1 MALRIA
7 QARTN
12 EVTIARMLNRL
23 RKIGPGAFVVAA
35 FIGPGTVTTCTL
47 AGANFGFGLL
57 WAIVFATVATIILQE
72 MAARL
77 GVVTQAG
84 LGESLRS
91 IFSDYAAKWP
101 LFVLITLALYMGN
114 AAYEAGNLS
123 GAALGLQAVLDSDGS
138 VFRWF
143 IIGISAAAGILLWQG
158 TYRYIERIL
167 LGLVALMALSFVS
180 TFAIVRPDVA
190 ALFRGMVIPTIPG
203 GSLTTVV
210 ALIGTTVVPYNLFL
224 HAAAAREKWQGEAD
238 LKDARTDTA
247 ISIGLGGII
256 AILIVS
262 TAAASFFG
270 TGLQISG
277 AGDMATQFEP
287 LFGSF
292 SRYLLGLG
300 FLAAGLSSAI
310 TAPLATAHVMTEL
323 LESENGPSSIVFKG
337 VGLSVIIVGA
347 VLSLTG
353 IKPLTIILSAQFANG
368 LLLPIVAVF
377 LLYAMNQKDL
387 LGEHTNGTRANAF
400 GIGVVLVTAGLGMWS
415 ILRATGA
422 V

>member
-1 MALRIA
+1 
-7 QARTN
+7 
-12 EVTIARMLNRL
+12 
-23 RKIGPGAFVVAA
+23 VVAA

-47 AGANFGFGLL
+47 AGANYGFALL
-57 WAIVFATVATIILQE
+57 WAIVFATVATIVLQE

-77 GVVTQAG
+77 GVVTQQG
-84 LGESLRS
+84 LGESLRH
-91 IFSDYAAKWP
+91 IFANSPARWP
-101 LFVLITLALYMGN
+101 LFILITLALYMGN
-114 AAYEAGNLS
+114 AAYEAGNVS
-123 GAALGLQAVLDSDGS
+123 GAALGLQAVFDSDAS
-138 VFRWF
+138 VFRWYVV
-143 IIGISAAAGILLWQG
+143 GISVAAGFLLWQG
-158 TYRYIERIL
+158 TYRHIERIL
-167 LGLVALMALSFVS
+167 LALVALMALSFVT
-180 TFAIVRPDVA
+180 TFVIVRPDIA
-190 ALFRGMVIPTIPG
+190 ALSRGLVFPAIPG
-203 GSLTTVV
+203 GALTTVV

-224 HAAAAREKWQGEAD
+224 HAAAAKEKWQGESD
-238 LKDARTDTA
+238 LADARTDTA

-270 TGLQISG
+270 SGLQISS
-277 AGDMATQFEP
+277 AGDMASQFEP
-287 LFGSF
+287 LFGRF

-323 LESENGPSSIVFKG
+323 LERKAGPSSRLFKV
-337 VGLSVIIVGA
+337 VGLSVIVVGA

-377 LLYAMNQKDL
+377 LLFAMNQRRL
-387 LGEHTNGTRANAF
+387 LGEHTNGPRANAL
-400 GIGVVLVTAGLGMWS
+400 GIGVVLVTAGLGIWS

-422 V
+422 A

>member
-1 MALRIA
+1 MFK
-7 QARTN
+7 
-12 EVTIARMLNRL
+12 RL

-47 AGANFGFGLL
+47 AGAKFGFGLL
-57 WAIVFATVATIILQE
+57 WAIVFATLATIILQE

-84 LGESLRS
+84 LGESLQK
-91 IFSDYAAKWP
+91 IFSESPAKWP
-101 LFVLITLALYMGN
+101 LFILITLALYMGN
-114 AAYEAGNLS
+114 AAYEAGNVS
-123 GAALGLQAVLDSDGS
+123 GAALGLQAVFDGGEAA
-138 VFRWF
+138 FDWF
-143 IIGISAAAGILLWQG
+143 ILGIAGTAGLLLWQG
-158 TYRYIERIL
+158 SYRHIERIL
-167 LGLVALMALSFVS
+167 LALVALMALSFVT
-180 TFAIVRPDVA
+180 TFAIVRPDIA
-190 ALFRGMVIPTIPG
+190 ALFRGLVIPTIPG
-203 GSLTTVV
+203 GALTTVI

-224 HAAAAREKWQGEAD
+224 HAAAAKEKWRSAD
-238 LKDARTDTA
+238 DLADARTDTV
-247 ISIGLGGII
+247 ISIGLGGLI

-270 TGLQISG
+270 SGLQITG
-277 AGDMATQFEP
+277 AADMATQFEP

-323 LESENGPSSIVFKG
+323 LKTEGGQSSKLFKF
-337 VGLSVIIVGA
+337 VALSVIVVGA

-353 IKPLTIILSAQFANG
+353 IKPLTIIISAQFANG

-377 LLYAMNQKDL
+377 LLYAMNQKRL
-387 LGEHTNGTRANAF
+387 LGEHVNGTKANAL
-400 GIGVVLVTAGLGMWS
+400 GIGVVVITAGLGTWS
-415 ILRATGA
+415 ILRATGL

>member
-1 MALRIA
+1 MFS
-7 QARTN
+7 
-12 EVTIARMLNRL
+12 RL

-57 WAIVFATVATIILQE
+57 WAIVFATIATIILQE

-77 GVVTQAG
+77 GVVTQQG

-91 IFSDYAAKWP
+91 IFSDSPAKWP
-101 LFVLITLALYMGN
+101 LFLLITLALYMGN

-123 GAALGLQAVLDSDGS
+123 GAALGLQAVFDSGAS

-143 IIGISAAAGILLWQG
+143 IVGISAAAGILLWQG
-158 TYRYIERIL
+158 AYRHIERIL
-167 LGLVALMALSFVS
+167 LALVALMALSFIS
-180 TFAIVRPDVA
+180 TFAIVRPDIV
-190 ALFRGMVIPTIPG
+190 ALFRGMVLPVIPG
-203 GSLTTVV
+203 GALTTVI

-224 HAAAAREKWQGEAD
+224 HAAAVREKWQDEAD
-238 LKDARTDTA
+238 LADARADTA
-247 ISIGLGGII
+247 VSIGLGGII

-270 TGLQISG
+270 SGLQITG

-287 LFGSF
+287 LFGRF

-323 LESENGPSSIVFKG
+323 LGSKGGTSSTLFK
-337 VGLSVIIVGA
+337 VVALSVIVVGA
-347 VLSLTG
+347 ILSLTG
-353 IKPLTIILSAQFANG
+353 IRPLTIIVSAQFANG
-368 LLLPIVAVF
+368 LLLPIVATF
-377 LLYAMNQKDL
+377 LLYAMNQERI
-387 LGEHTNGTRANAF
+387 LGTHVNGTRANVL
-400 GIGVVLVTAGLGMWS
+400 GTGVVLVTAGLGTWS
-415 ILRATGA
+415 ILRATG
-422 V
+422 VV

>member
-1 MALRIA
+1 MFR
-7 QARTN
+7 
-12 EVTIARMLNRL
+12 RL
-23 RKIGPGAFVVAA
+23 RNIGPGAFVVAA

-47 AGANFGFGLL
+47 AGAKFGFGLL
-57 WAIVFATVATIILQE
+57 WAIVFATLATIILQE

-84 LGESLRS
+84 LGESLQK
-91 IFSDYAAKWP
+91 IFSESPAKWP
-101 LFVLITLALYMGN
+101 LFILITLALYMGN
-114 AAYEAGNLS
+114 AAYEAGNVS
-123 GAALGLQAVLDSDGS
+123 GAALGLQAVFDGGEAA
-138 VFRWF
+138 FDWF
-143 IIGISAAAGILLWQG
+143 ILGIAGTAGLLLWQG
-158 TYRYIERIL
+158 SYRHIERIL
-167 LGLVALMALSFVS
+167 LALVALMGLSFVT
-180 TFAIVRPDVA
+180 TFAIVRPDIA
-190 ALFRGMVIPTIPG
+190 ALFRGLVIPTIPG
-203 GSLTTVV
+203 GALTTVI

-224 HAAAAREKWQGEAD
+224 HAAAAKEKWRSAD
-238 LKDARTDTA
+238 DLADARTDTV
-247 ISIGLGGII
+247 ISIGLGGLI

-270 TGLQISG
+270 SGLQITG
-277 AGDMATQFEP
+277 AADMATQFEP

-323 LESENGPSSIVFKG
+323 LRTEGGQSSKLFKF
-337 VGLSVIIVGA
+337 VALSVIVVGA

-353 IKPLTIILSAQFANG
+353 IKPLTIIISAQFANG

-377 LLYAMNQKDL
+377 LLYAMNQKRL
-387 LGEHTNGTRANAF
+387 LGEHVNGTRANAL
-400 GIGVVLVTAGLGMWS
+400 GIGVVVITAGLGAWS
-415 ILRATGA
+415 IIRATGL

>member
-1 MALRIA
+1 MFS
-7 QARTN
+7 
-12 EVTIARMLNRL
+12 RL

-57 WAIVFATVATIILQE
+57 WAIVFATIATIILQE

-77 GVVTQAG
+77 GVVTQQG

-91 IFSDYAAKWP
+91 IFSDSPAKWP
-101 LFVLITLALYMGN
+101 LFLLITLALYMGN

-123 GAALGLQAVLDSDGS
+123 GAALGLQAVFASGAS

-143 IIGISAAAGILLWQG
+143 IVGISAAAGILLWQG
-158 TYRYIERIL
+158 AYRHIERIL
-167 LGLVALMALSFVS
+167 LALVALMALSFIS
-180 TFAIVRPDVA
+180 TFAIVRPDIV
-190 ALFRGMVIPTIPG
+190 ALFRGMVLPVIPG
-203 GSLTTVV
+203 GALTTVI

-224 HAAAAREKWQGEAD
+224 HAAAVREKWQGEAD
-238 LKDARTDTA
+238 LADARADTA

-270 TGLQISG
+270 SGLQITG

-287 LFGSF
+287 LFGRF

-323 LESENGPSSIVFKG
+323 LGSKGGTSSTLFKA
-337 VGLSVIIVGA
+337 VALSVIVVGA
-347 VLSLTG
+347 ILSLTG
-353 IKPLTIILSAQFANG
+353 VRPLTIIVSAQFANG
-368 LLLPIVAVF
+368 LLLPIVATF
-377 LLYAMNQKDL
+377 LLYAMNQERI
-387 LGEHTNGTRANAF
+387 LGTHVNSTRANVL
-400 GIGVVLVTAGLGMWS
+400 GIGVVLVTAGLGTWS
-415 ILRATGA
+415 ILRATG
-422 V
+422 VV

>member
-1 MALRIA
+1 
-7 QARTN
+7 
-12 EVTIARMLNRL
+12 MLSRL

-57 WAIVFATVATIILQE
+57 WAIVFATIATIILQE

-77 GVVTQAG
+77 GVVTQQG

-91 IFSDYAAKWP
+91 IFSDSPAKWP
-101 LFVLITLALYMGN
+101 LFLLIILALYMGN

-123 GAALGLQAVLDSDGS
+123 GAALGLQAVFDSGTS
-138 VFRWF
+138 VFRWS
-143 IIGISAAAGILLWQG
+143 IVGISAAAGILLWQG
-158 TYRYIERIL
+158 AYRHIERIL
-167 LGLVALMALSFVS
+167 LALVALMALSFIS
-180 TFAIVRPDVA
+180 TFAIVRPDIV
-190 ALFRGMVIPTIPG
+190 ALFRGMVLPVIPG
-203 GSLTTVV
+203 GALTTVI

-224 HAAAAREKWQGEAD
+224 HAAAVREKWQGEAD
-238 LKDARTDTA
+238 LADARADTA

-270 TGLQISG
+270 SGLQITG

-287 LFGSF
+287 LFGRF

-323 LESENGPSSIVFKG
+323 LGSKGGTSSTLFKA
-337 VGLSVIIVGA
+337 VALSVIVVGA

-353 IKPLTIILSAQFANG
+353 IRPLTIIVSAQFANG
-368 LLLPIVAVF
+368 LLLPIVATF
-377 LLYAMNQKDL
+377 LLYAMNQERI
-387 LGEHTNGTRANAF
+387 LGAHVNGTRANVL
-400 GIGVVLVTAGLGMWS
+400 GIGVVLVTAGLGTWS
-415 ILRATGA
+415 ILRATG
-422 V
+422 VV

>member
-1 MALRIA
+1 MFRKLR
-7 QARTN
+7 N
-12 EVTIARMLNRL
+12 
-23 RKIGPGAFVVAA
+23 IGPGAFVVAA

-57 WAIVFATVATIILQE
+57 WAIVFATFATIVLQE

-84 LGESLRS
+84 LGESLRN
-91 IFSDYAAKWP
+91 IYAESPAKWP
-101 LFVLITLALYMGN
+101 LFLLITLALYMGN

-123 GAALGLQAVLDSDGS
+123 GAALGLQAVIQSGPRI
-138 VFRWF
+138 FKWF
-143 IIGISAAAGILLWQG
+143 VLGISVAAAMLLWQG
-158 TYRYIERIL
+158 TYKYIERIL
-167 LGLVALMALSFVS
+167 LALVALMALSFVS
-180 TFAIVRPDVA
+180 TFAIVRPDIA
-190 ALFRGMVIPTIPG
+190 ALLRGLVIPDIPG
-203 GSLTTVV
+203 GALTTVI

-224 HAAAAREKWQGEAD
+224 HAAAAKEKWRGEAD
-238 LKDARTDTA
+238 LADARTDTA
-247 ISIGLGGII
+247 VSIGLGGII

-262 TAAASFFG
+262 TAAANFFG
-270 TGLQISG
+270 SGLQITS

-292 SRYLLGLG
+292 SRYLLGIG

-323 LESENGPSSIVFKG
+323 LGNKAGPGSKPFRL
-337 VGLSVIIVGA
+337 VGLSVIVVGA

-353 IKPLTIILSAQFANG
+353 IRPLTIIVSAQFANG

-377 LLYAMNQKDL
+377 LLYAMNQQRI
-387 LGEHTNGTRANAF
+387 LGEHTNGTRANVLGF
-400 GIGVVLVTAGLGMWS
+400 VVVLVTAGLGTWS
-415 ILRATGA
+415 ILRAAGA

>member
-1 MALRIA
+1 MFK
-7 QARTN
+7 
-12 EVTIARMLNRL
+12 RL
-23 RKIGPGAFVVAA
+23 RNIGPGAFVVAA

-57 WAIVFATVATIILQE
+57 WAIVFATLATIILQE

-84 LGESLRS
+84 LGESLQK
-91 IFSDYAAKWP
+91 IFSESPAKWP
-101 LFVLITLALYMGN
+101 LFILITLALYMGN
-114 AAYEAGNLS
+114 AAYEAGNVS
-123 GAALGLQAVLDSDGS
+123 GAALGLQAVFDGGEAA
-138 VFRWF
+138 FDWF
-143 IIGISAAAGILLWQG
+143 ILGIAGTAGLLLWRG
-158 TYRYIERIL
+158 SYRHIERIL
-167 LGLVALMALSFVS
+167 LAFVALMALSFVT
-180 TFAIVRPDVA
+180 TFAIVRPDIA
-190 ALFRGMVIPTIPG
+190 ALFRGLVIPTIPG
-203 GSLTTVV
+203 GALTTVI

-224 HAAAAREKWQGEAD
+224 HAAAAKEKWRSAD
-238 LKDARTDTA
+238 DLADARTDTV
-247 ISIGLGGII
+247 ISIGLGGLI

-270 TGLQISG
+270 SGLQITG
-277 AGDMATQFEP
+277 AADMATQFEP

-323 LESENGPSSIVFKG
+323 LRTEGGQSSKLFKF
-337 VGLSVIIVGA
+337 VALSVIVVGA

-353 IKPLTIILSAQFANG
+353 IKPLTIIISAQFANG

-377 LLYAMNQKDL
+377 LLYAMNQKRL
-387 LGEHTNGTRANAF
+387 LGENVNGTRANAL
-400 GIGVVLVTAGLGMWS
+400 GIGVVVITAGLGTWS
-415 ILRATGA
+415 ILRATGL

>member
-1 MALRIA
+1 MFK
-7 QARTN
+7 
-12 EVTIARMLNRL
+12 RL

-47 AGANFGFGLL
+47 AGAKFGFGLL
-57 WAIVFATVATIILQE
+57 WAIVFATLATIILQE

-84 LGESLRS
+84 LGESLQK
-91 IFSDYAAKWP
+91 IFSESPAKWP
-101 LFVLITLALYMGN
+101 LFILITLALYMGN
-114 AAYEAGNLS
+114 AAYEAGNVS
-123 GAALGLQAVLDSDGS
+123 GAALGLQAVFNGGEAA
-138 VFRWF
+138 FNWF
-143 IIGISAAAGILLWQG
+143 ILGIAGTAGLLLWQG
-158 TYRYIERIL
+158 SYRHIERIL
-167 LGLVALMALSFVS
+167 LALVALMALSFVT
-180 TFAIVRPDVA
+180 TFAIVRPDIA
-190 ALFRGMVIPTIPG
+190 ALFRGLVIPTIPG
-203 GSLTTVV
+203 GALTTVI

-224 HAAAAREKWQGEAD
+224 HAAAAKEKWRSAD
-238 LKDARTDTA
+238 DLADARTDTV
-247 ISIGLGGII
+247 ISIGLGGLI

-270 TGLQISG
+270 SGLQITG
-277 AGDMATQFEP
+277 AADMATQFEP

-323 LESENGPSSIVFKG
+323 LKTEGGQSSKLFKF
-337 VGLSVIIVGA
+337 VALSVIVVGA

-353 IKPLTIILSAQFANG
+353 IKPLTIIISAQFANG

-377 LLYAMNQKDL
+377 LLYAMNQKRL
-387 LGEHTNGTRANAF
+387 LGEHVNGTKANAL
-400 GIGVVLVTAGLGMWS
+400 GIGVVVITAGLGTWS
-415 ILRATGA
+415 ILRATGL

>member
-1 MALRIA
+1 M
-7 QARTN
+7 
-12 EVTIARMLNRL
+12 
-23 RKIGPGAFVVAA
+23 VAA

-47 AGANFGFGLL
+47 AGANYGFALL
-57 WAIVFATVATIILQE
+57 WAIVFATVATIVLQE

-77 GVVTQAG
+77 GVVTQQG
-84 LGESLRS
+84 LGESLRH
-91 IFSDYAAKWP
+91 IFANSPARWP
-101 LFVLITLALYMGN
+101 LFILITLALYMGN
-114 AAYEAGNLS
+114 AAYEAGNVS
-123 GAALGLQAVLDSDGS
+123 GAALGLQAVFDSDAS
-138 VFRWF
+138 VFRWYVV
-143 IIGISAAAGILLWQG
+143 GISVAAGFLLWQG
-158 TYRYIERIL
+158 TYRHIERIL
-167 LGLVALMALSFVS
+167 LALVALMALSFVT
-180 TFAIVRPDVA
+180 TFVIVRPDIA
-190 ALFRGMVIPTIPG
+190 ALSRGLVFPAIPG
-203 GSLTTVV
+203 GALTTVV

-224 HAAAAREKWQGEAD
+224 HAAAAKEKWQGESD
-238 LKDARTDTA
+238 LADARTDTA

-270 TGLQISG
+270 SGLQISS
-277 AGDMATQFEP
+277 AGDMASQFEP
-287 LFGSF
+287 LFGRF

-323 LESENGPSSIVFKG
+323 LERKAGPSSRLFKV
-337 VGLSVIIVGA
+337 VGLSVIVVGA

-377 LLYAMNQKDL
+377 LLFAMNQRRL
-387 LGEHTNGTRANAF
+387 LGEHTNGPRANAL
-400 GIGVVLVTAGLGMWS
+400 GIGVVLVTAGLGIWS

-422 V
+422 A

>member
-1 MALRIA
+1 MLSKLR
-7 QARTN
+7 N
-12 EVTIARMLNRL
+12 
-23 RKIGPGAFVVAA
+23 IGPGAFVVAA

-57 WAIVFATVATIILQE
+57 WAIVFATFATIVLQE

-84 LGESLRS
+84 LGESLRN
-91 IFSDYAAKWP
+91 IYADSPAKWP
-101 LFVLITLALYMGN
+101 LFLLITLALYMGN

-123 GAALGLQAVLDSDGS
+123 GAALGLQAVVQSGPA
-138 VFRWF
+138 VFKWF
-143 IIGISAAAGILLWQG
+143 VLGISVAAAILLWQG
-158 TYRYIERIL
+158 TYKYIERIL
-167 LGLVALMALSFVS
+167 LTLVALMALSFIS
-180 TFAIVRPDVA
+180 TFAIVRPDII
-190 ALFRGMVIPTIPG
+190 ALLRGLVIPAVPG
-203 GSLTTVV
+203 GALTTVI

-224 HAAAAREKWQGEAD
+224 HAAAAKEKWQGEAD
-238 LKDARTDTA
+238 LADARTDTA

-256 AILIVS
+256 AILVVS

-270 TGLQISG
+270 SGLQITS

-323 LESENGPSSIVFKG
+323 LGNDAGPASRLFRF
-337 VGLSVIIVGA
+337 VGLSVIAVGA

-353 IKPLTIILSAQFANG
+353 IRPLTIIVSAQFANG

-377 LLYAMNQKDL
+377 LLYAMNQKQI
-387 LGEHTNGTRANAF
+387 LGEHTNGSKANVL
-400 GIGVVLVTAGLGMWS
+400 GIVVVLVTAGLGTWS
-415 ILRATGA
+415 ILRATG
-422 V
+422 VV

>member
-1 MALRIA
+1 MLRRIK
-7 QARTN
+7 
-12 EVTIARMLNRL
+12 
-23 RKIGPGAFVVAA
+23 KIGPGAFVVAA

-47 AGANFGFGLL
+47 AGANYGFALL
-57 WAIVFATVATIILQE
+57 WAIVFATVATIVLQE

-77 GVVTQAG
+77 GVVTQQG
-84 LGESLRS
+84 LGESLRH
-91 IFSDYAAKWP
+91 IFANSPARWP
-101 LFVLITLALYMGN
+101 LFILITLALYMGN
-114 AAYEAGNLS
+114 AAYEAGNVS
-123 GAALGLQAVLDSDGS
+123 GAALGLQAVFDSDAS
-138 VFRWF
+138 VFRWYVV
-143 IIGISAAAGILLWQG
+143 GISVAAGFLLWQG
-158 TYRYIERIL
+158 TYRHIERIL
-167 LGLVALMALSFVS
+167 LALVALMALSFVT
-180 TFAIVRPDVA
+180 TFVIVRPDIA
-190 ALFRGMVIPTIPG
+190 ALSRGLVFPAIPG
-203 GSLTTVV
+203 GALTTVV

-224 HAAAAREKWQGEAD
+224 HAAAAKEKWQGESD
-238 LKDARTDTA
+238 LADARTDTA

-270 TGLQISG
+270 SGLQISS
-277 AGDMATQFEP
+277 AGDMASQFEP
-287 LFGSF
+287 LFGRF

-323 LESENGPSSIVFKG
+323 LERKAGPSSRLFKV
-337 VGLSVIIVGA
+337 VGLSVIVVGA

-377 LLYAMNQKDL
+377 LLFAMNQRRL
-387 LGEHTNGTRANAF
+387 LGEHTNGPRANAL
-400 GIGVVLVTAGLGMWS
+400 GIGVVLVTAGLGIWS

-422 V
+422 A

>member
-1 MALRIA
+1 MFK
-7 QARTN
+7 
-12 EVTIARMLNRL
+12 RL

-47 AGANFGFGLL
+47 AGAKFGFGLL
-57 WAIVFATVATIILQE
+57 WAIVFATLATIILQE

-84 LGESLRS
+84 LGESLQK
-91 IFSDYAAKWP
+91 IFSESPAKWP
-101 LFVLITLALYMGN
+101 LFILITLALYMGN
-114 AAYEAGNLS
+114 AAYEAGNVS
-123 GAALGLQAVLDSDGS
+123 GAALGLQAVFDGGEAA
-138 VFRWF
+138 FDWF
-143 IIGISAAAGILLWQG
+143 ILGIAGTAGLLLWQG
-158 TYRYIERIL
+158 SYRHIERIL
-167 LGLVALMALSFVS
+167 LALVALMALSFVT
-180 TFAIVRPDVA
+180 TFAIVRPDIA
-190 ALFRGMVIPTIPG
+190 ALFRGLVIPTIPG
-203 GSLTTVV
+203 GALTTVI

-224 HAAAAREKWQGEAD
+224 HAAAAREKWRSAD
-238 LKDARTDTA
+238 DLADARTDTV
-247 ISIGLGGII
+247 ISIGLGGLI

-270 TGLQISG
+270 SGLQITG
-277 AGDMATQFEP
+277 AADMATQFEP

-323 LESENGPSSIVFKG
+323 LRTEGGQSSKLFKF
-337 VGLSVIIVGA
+337 VALSVIVVGT

-353 IKPLTIILSAQFANG
+353 IKPLTIIISAQFANG

-377 LLYAMNQKDL
+377 LLYAMNQKRL
-387 LGEHTNGTRANAF
+387 LGEHVNGTRANAL
-400 GIGVVLVTAGLGMWS
+400 GIGVVVITAGLGTWS
-415 ILRATGA
+415 ILRATGL

>member
-1 MALRIA
+1 MFK
-7 QARTN
+7 
-12 EVTIARMLNRL
+12 RL
-23 RKIGPGAFVVAA
+23 RNIGPGAFVVAA

-57 WAIVFATVATIILQE
+57 WAIVFATLATIILQE

-84 LGESLRS
+84 LGESLQK
-91 IFSDYAAKWP
+91 IFSESPAKWP
-101 LFVLITLALYMGN
+101 LFILITLALYMGN
-114 AAYEAGNLS
+114 AAYEAGNVS
-123 GAALGLQAVLDSDGS
+123 GAALGLQAVFGGEEAAFD
-138 VFRWF
+138 WF
-143 IIGISAAAGILLWQG
+143 ILGIAGTAGLLLWRG
-158 TYRYIERIL
+158 SYRHIERIL
-167 LGLVALMALSFVS
+167 LALVALMALSFVT
-180 TFAIVRPDVA
+180 TFAIVRPDIA
-190 ALFRGMVIPTIPG
+190 ALFRGLVIPTIPG
-203 GSLTTVV
+203 GALTTVI

-224 HAAAAREKWQGEAD
+224 HAAAAKEKWRSAD
-238 LKDARTDTA
+238 DLADARTDTV
-247 ISIGLGGII
+247 ISIGLGGLI

-270 TGLQISG
+270 SGLQITG
-277 AGDMATQFEP
+277 AADMATQFEP

-323 LESENGPSSIVFKG
+323 LRTEGGQSSKLFKF
-337 VGLSVIIVGA
+337 VALSVIVVGA

-353 IKPLTIILSAQFANG
+353 IKPLTIIISAQFANG

-377 LLYAMNQKDL
+377 LLYAMNQKRL
-387 LGEHTNGTRANAF
+387 LGENVNGTRANAL
-400 GIGVVLVTAGLGMWS
+400 GIGVVVITAGLGTWS
-415 ILRATGA
+415 ILRAAGL